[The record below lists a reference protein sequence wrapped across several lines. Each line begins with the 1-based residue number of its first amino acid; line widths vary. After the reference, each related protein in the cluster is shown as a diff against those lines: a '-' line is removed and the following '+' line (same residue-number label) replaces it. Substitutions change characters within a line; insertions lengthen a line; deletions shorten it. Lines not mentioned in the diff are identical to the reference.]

1 MITEEFELYP
11 VMKAEYLEHEGS
23 SSTNY
28 LKTQV
33 QTTAEYIIS
42 MCLLNVTFQ
51 INGKGEKF
59 KYMEFKMF
67 V

>member
-1 MITEEFELYP
+1 M
-11 VMKAEYLEHEGS
+11 
-23 SSTNY
+23 
-28 LKTQV
+28 
-33 QTTAEYIIS
+33 AEYIIS

-59 KYMEFKMF
+59 KYTEFKMF